1 MKTRNIIEIAYANF
15 NIGLCALVAMLL
27 AVACSSNE
35 QPIIQEEPDNSRM
48 VTLTVS
54 TNEATSRVGFTDNAG
69 SGISPAWEVN
79 DQITVFKADG
89 TQAGTLTLSAG
100 AGTKSATFTGTL
112 TAVQGDV
119 LKVCYPKA
127 ATTDQ
132 LYNAYKSDL
141 TTGVTTKQTQSGNAN
156 TTHLKKY
163 SAMEG
168 SVMMG
173 SGSTL
178 PNVSLVNTNTI
189 LTLKMP
195 KPVDFV
201 AEDLNVNNLVVTLQD
216 GSTNGIVYSLKL
228 TGIVGWP
235 TSNSNTL
242 VAYMMIN
249 PVDITSKRIDF
260 RLTTTN
266 LDINNTFKGNITAS
280 KSYVAGK
287 RYTATYTPVRRTYE
301 VGDIYPN
308 SSKAIGVVFEITDA
322 GRKGKVVS
330 LDETTVV
337 WGPLSTVTNATSDM
351 NGATNQTIIKAI
363 PDWATNYLGFKWCDD
378 KNTILSKLVWYMPA
392 KNELTAIYAVKA
404 AVNAGLNK
412 VTTST
417 PTLLGSGIYWS
428 STESDGSNAWGVS
441 FNNGAATTNS
451 KTTSN
456 VVRAI
461 ATF

>member
-1 MKTRNIIEIAYANF
+1 MRIRNFIEIASAKLNLR
-15 NIGLCALVAMLL
+15 LCTLVTLFFM
-27 AVACSSNE
+27 VSCSSDE
-35 QPIIQEEPDNSRM
+35 QPIVEKIDNSRW
-48 VTLTVS
+48 VTLIVS
-54 TNEATSRVGFTDNAG
+54 TNESTTRVGFTDNAA
-69 SGISPAWEVN
+69 SGISPAWEAG
-79 DQITVFKADG
+79 DQVTVFKANG

-100 AGTKSATFTGTL
+100 SGTKSATFTGSL
-112 TAVQGDV
+112 NAAQGDV
-119 LKVCYPKA
+119 LTVCYPKA
-127 ATTDQ
+127 AATDQ
-132 LYNAYKSDL
+132 LYSAYKSDL
-141 TTGVTTKQTQSGNAN
+141 TTGVGTKQTQSGNGN

-168 SVMMG
+168 NVTMG
-173 SGSTL
+173 SGSAL

-189 LTLKMP
+189 LTIKMP

-201 AEDLNVNNLVVTLQD
+201 TEDLNLNNLVVTLQD

-228 TGIVGWP
+228 TGITGWP
-235 TSNSNTL
+235 TSYNSTL

-249 PVDITSKRIDF
+249 PVDITGKRIDF

-287 RYTATYTPVRRTYE
+287 RYTATYTPVRRTYV

-308 SSKAIGVVFEITDA
+308 SSKAVGVVYEITDA
-322 GRKGKVVS
+322 GRKGKVIS
-330 LDETTVV
+330 LDETTAL
-337 WGPLSTVTNATSDM
+337 WGPLATVTNATSDA
-351 NGATNQTIIKAI
+351 NGATNQTTIKAI
-363 PDWATNYLGFKWCDD
+363 VGWATNYLGFKWCDD
-378 KNTILSKLVWYMPA
+378 KNALLSKLVWYMPA
-392 KNELTAIYAVKA
+392 KNELTALYAVKA

-428 STESDGSNAWGVS
+428 STETDGSNAWGVS
-441 FNNGAATTNS
+441 FSNGAANTNS

>member
-1 MKTRNIIEIAYANF
+1 MKTRNIIEIASAKLNL
-15 NIGLCALVAMLL
+15 GLCTL
-27 AVACSSNE
+27 AVLLFTVSCSSDE
-35 QPIIQEEPDNSRM
+35 QTVVEEVENSRL

-69 SGISPAWEVN
+69 SGISPAWEAG
-79 DQITVFKADG
+79 DQVTVFKANG
-89 TQAGTLTLSAG
+89 TQAGTLTLSTG

-112 TAVQGDV
+112 NAVQGDV

-127 ATTDQ
+127 AATDQ
-132 LYNAYKSDL
+132 LYSAYKSDL
-141 TTGVTTKQTQSGNAN
+141 TTGVGTKQTQSGNAN

-168 SVMMG
+168 SVTMG

-178 PNVSLVNTNTI
+178 PNVSLANTNTI
-189 LTLKMP
+189 LTVKMP

-201 AEDLNVNNLVVTLQD
+201 TDDQNLNNLVVTLQD

-228 TGIVGWP
+228 TGITGWP

-242 VAYMMIN
+242 IAYMMIN
-249 PVDITSKRIDF
+249 PVDITGKRIDF
-260 RLTTTN
+260 RITTTN

-308 SSKAIGVVFEITDA
+308 NSKAVGVVFEITDA
-322 GRKGKVVS
+322 GRKGKVVMLS
-330 LDETTVV
+330 ETTTT
-337 WGPLSTVTNATSDM
+337 WGPLATVTNATSDT
-351 NGATNQTIIKAI
+351 NGATNQTTIKAI
-363 PDWATNYLGFKWCDD
+363 TGWATNYPGFKWCEDE
-378 KNTILSKLVWYMPA
+378 NTLLSKLVWYMPA
-392 KNELTAIYAVKA
+392 KNELTALYAVKA
-404 AVNAGLNK
+404 AVNTGLNK

-417 PTLLGSGIYWS
+417 PTLLGTGTYWS

-441 FNNGAATTNS
+441 FNNGVASTNS